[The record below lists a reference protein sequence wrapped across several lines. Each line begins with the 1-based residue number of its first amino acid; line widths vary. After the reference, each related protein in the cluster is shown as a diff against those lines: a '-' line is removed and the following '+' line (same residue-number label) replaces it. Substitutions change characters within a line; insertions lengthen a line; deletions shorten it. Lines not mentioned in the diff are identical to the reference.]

1 MCERG
6 QYRMTLGYVEGPS
19 THQTQ
24 EVMREVEVAKK
35 KEKAKKHKPDQRV
48 NKRKSSFS
56 FIIWLEVKTMET
68 PCSLVDGRGNLYNFD
83 LEESDIWLPYSY
95 RNELLKSVLLYMST
109 LTAMLFLV
117 MSIFIIKGRSSKSEK
132 EIKTVFKDSA
142 QIINIIF
149 NLIISSMGKY
159 IISGIYLIYHIDQII
174 LLTHSIFV
182 TTNL

>member
-1 MCERG
+1 
-6 QYRMTLGYVEGPS
+6 
-19 THQTQ
+19 
-24 EVMREVEVAKK
+24 
-35 KEKAKKHKPDQRV
+35 
-48 NKRKSSFS
+48 
-56 FIIWLEVKTMET
+56 MET

-174 LLTHSIFV
+174 LLTHSLFV